1 MRTRVL
7 ALAATVVLTASACT
21 APGSGSRA
29 SGTESPSGTAAP
41 SGSAAP
47 SGAAAAPSGAPSGT
61 AGPGSPGSLP
71 TGGSGRQSDG
81 EGGSETAPSP
91 VASAG
96 PLSSLAV
103 APPAAGRRDAAPT
116 AGTAAGL
123 LEGFP
128 TDVVTV
134 PEHLLVS
141 SSSVSAE
148 GDRYQVTLDGT
159 ADGGCDPLLI
169 AYRAWFTGGG
179 FAETATDARPGTT
192 EVTFVRDDGSVAL
205 AATDDGGACGLSL
218 FATLTAS

>member
-21 APGSGSRA
+21 APDSGPRA
-29 SGTESPSGTAAP
+29 SGTASPSGTAAP

-47 SGAAAAPSGAPSGT
+47 SGT
-61 AGPGSPGSLP
+61 AGPGSSGSLP
-71 TGGSGRQSDG
+71 SGASGGQSGG
-81 EGGSETAPSP
+81 EGSETAPSP
-91 VASAG
+91 VASDG

-103 APPAAGRRDAAPT
+103 APPAAGRRDAAPD

-123 LEGFP
+123 LAGFP

-134 PEHLLVS
+134 PEHLVVS

-159 ADGGCDPLLI
+159 ADGGCDLLLI

-179 FAETATDARPGTT
+179 FAETATDARPGST

-218 FATLTAS
+218 FATLTAR